1 MVEGKIL
8 VTGATGY
15 IGGRIVPVLLE
26 NGFSIRVLA
35 RNPKRL
41 QNKPWY
47 DDVEVFDGDVLNKSS
62 MVGLFEDVDTALY
75 LIHSMASYDDFDS
88 TDIKAAKNFSSIAKN
103 EGLKR
108 IIYLGGL
115 ADKNS
120 NLSKHLSSRIETG
133 DELRNSGINII
144 EFRASVIVGSGSL
157 SFEMIRHLSERLP
170 VMICPKWVYT
180 KTQPIAIRNVL
191 DYILKTIQL
200 KLNKNYIFEIGG
212 KDVLSYGD
220 MIKEY
225 SSERKLNRFL
235 VPIPFL
241 TPNLSSYWV
250 HWTTPLSANITRP
263 LVEGLKNES
272 IIKKH
277 IKEDF
282 FKNIK
287 LLNYKEAVSEALK
300 CLETENVA
308 TSWSDSISSSKGRD
322 GQELEL
328 QSKEGMIVESRKILI
343 NATAEKIY
351 MFLCSIGGDKGWL
364 YANFLWVIRGY
375 IDLLLGGVGLRRG
388 KRNQTKINQGDA
400 LDFWRVERI
409 ESNKLIRLKAEM
421 KLPGVAWLEYKIDDN
436 SNLIQ
441 TAYFAPK
448 GLLGL
453 TYWYSLYPIHKI
465 IFRGLLNSIKLNV
478 EKKK

>member
-88 TDIKAAKNFSSIAKN
+88 TDIKAAKNFSNIAKN

-115 ADKNS
+115 ADKSS

-235 VPIPFL
+235 IPIPFL

-343 NATAEKIY
+343 NATPEKIY
-351 MFLCSIGGDKGWL
+351 MFLCSIGGDRGWL

>member
-47 DDVEVFDGDVLNKSS
+47 DDIEVFDGDVLNKSS